1 MSLPLCCSVVAA
13 ADTYLKDKLI
23 MSPTPLKIQLLT
35 VAIAAIAAT
44 ACSTACH
51 EELLVAEAMRQAGD
65 NAGELRALLDRYDDG
80 RRESAPTS
88 ATSLPLPTTKA
99 ISCSP
104 TPKPSPKMKMTGTTM

>member
-44 ACSTACH
+44 ACSTTCH

-80 RRESAPTS
+80 RRESAEYAVA
-88 ATSLPLPTTKA
+88 ATWGRQLFNIDLYDLNLNA
-99 ISCSP
+99 Q
-104 TPKPSPKMKMTGTTM
+104 